1 MKGSQPFGLV
11 NEGSLFNFSQHFPLR
26 SKSFGYFW
34 IVHLWVFLGHFASL
48 ASGPNH
54 ESIHGPFD
62 MFCWSRGCWRVVLL
76 LASTVVYWR
85 WTHLWI
91 KLRLEQFNPKRIEI
105 LVSAKL
111 NNLWSS
117 NSSTCPRLSQ
127 FGPNQMNGK
136 LWLWMLPNQ
145 AKKCLQIGF
154 LNVWFCSNL
163 VKVCLSTD
171 RETALY
177 PAALAANARRPIIHP
192 RKIQINLLLFFAPPT
207 KSQSCGRRGNACQ
220 KTADT
225 SPSNSMIIENKKWM
239 YTYLFWKHVLCIST
253 MWLANSLEISFIVS
267 MEQNTI
273 QKSNMPESTFKH
285 I

>member
-1 MKGSQPFGLV
+1 MKGWGQNTSGHSCWKGARVKSRGHQGQWKRVFGCLFLCTSARIQRFGFPPRPVFVIRMFLHMKGSQPFGLV

-34 IVHLWVFLGHFASL
+34 IVHLWVFLGHLASL

-76 LASTVVYWR
+76 LASTVVYW
-85 WTHLWI
+85 WGTHLWI

-136 LWLWMLPNQ
+136 LWLWMKPN
-145 AKKCLQIGF
+145 
-154 LNVWFCSNL
+154 
-163 VKVCLSTD
+163 
-171 RETALY
+171 
-177 PAALAANARRPIIHP
+177 
-192 RKIQINLLLFFAPPT
+192 
-207 KSQSCGRRGNACQ
+207 
-220 KTADT
+220 
-225 SPSNSMIIENKKWM
+225 
-239 YTYLFWKHVLCIST
+239 
-253 MWLANSLEISFIVS
+253 
-267 MEQNTI
+267 
-273 QKSNMPESTFKH
+273 
-285 I
+285 